1 MRQRPRSRSCTRA
14 FSAASSA
21 RSAAIA
27 PARRPRDHSMEP
39 ASTPPPGATPQPV
52 AEPLT
57 RAAIFLVLTV
67 HQGAAHLQAVREFCP
82 ELGDRLFGAPK
93 PLELHPFREVRAGAR
108 HAVATPGDL
117 LFHIRAER
125 FDLCFELAGQIMSR
139 LGPAVSA

>member
-1 MRQRPRSRSCTRA
+1 MRQPSRSRSCTRA

-39 ASTPPPGATPQPV
+39 ASTPPPDATPQPV

-82 ELGDRLFGAPK
+82 ELGNLVRALGFRDRGGRLACTLGIGSDLWDRLFGA
-93 PLELHPFREVRAGAR
+93 
-108 HAVATPGDL
+108 
-117 LFHIRAER
+117 
-125 FDLCFELAGQIMSR
+125 
-139 LGPAVSA
+139 